1 MPRLSFI
8 YPEMLW
14 LLAVIG
20 LIWAVALATPRRLT
34 PRRFWLILG
43 LRTTIALA
51 LILAVSG
58 VQLLLPVT
66 QITTVFLL
74 DASDSLSPTA
84 RAEAERFIDEALR
97 QMPEHG
103 RAAIVVFGAQA
114 LVERAPSAE
123 RRLGRIN
130 SLPVATRTNLAEAI
144 QLGLALFPADSQKR
158 LVLLSDGGENSGH
171 AVEAARLAAARQV
184 PIDLVDLNL
193 EQTDAEVLVA
203 QIQAPSR
210 IRAGQIATV
219 TATIESSVAQQVRVR
234 LLSESSML
242 DERSVALEP
251 GTNQVSF
258 AVEASGS
265 GFQRLR
271 VQIDAER
278 DGRVQNNE
286 AATLMQIQ
294 GPPRLLLVAAERND
308 ALALAE
314 ALQATNM
321 LPEIVAPA
329 IMPPS
334 LADLSVYD
342 AVVLVNTP
350 ARSLPPGTME
360 ALSIYVRDLGKGL
373 LMIGGD
379 RSYGVGGYGQTP
391 IEAALPVY
399 MDVRNREE
407 RPDLGL
413 IFVIDKSGSMDACH
427 CSNPDRSDSVGMS
440 SVRKIDLAKDA
451 VAQAA
456 ALLAPQDTLGIV
468 SFDSRAFQTLPP
480 SSGVTVEQV
489 VAMMAGVEPNGTTD
503 VRAGLLEATE
513 LLQDVDA
520 PIKHVVLLTDGW
532 GSSGDQTDLA
542 EQMRAQGVTLSV
554 VAAGSGSADYLE
566 RLAFTGGGR
575 YYATESMA
583 DLPQIF
589 VQETITTVGN
599 YIIERPFVP
608 VAIGESPILAGVRE
622 IPPLY
627 GYNGSTL
634 KESARLLLTTDD
646 DQPLLATW
654 QYGLGQSAAW
664 LSDTRGQWSADWLGW
679 EGFPRFAAQLLGA
692 ILPARG
698 GQENSAEILV
708 AGGETTV
715 RVTSG
720 DEQRDLTVTASL
732 IGSDGSRRELPL
744 TQVGPGSYLGRIE
757 SPAPGSY
764 LVQIS
769 GTDAERLLIQ
779 ETLGMIVPY
788 SAEYRG
794 DQANRPL
801 LSELAALTGGV
812 WLERS
817 AAAFDP
823 VAARVTQAQEIGLPL
838 LILALCLLPL
848 DIALRRLLLR
858 RSDLAPFRA
867 APRPESPARSPG
879 VATPPQP
886 EDETSSVETTPPQP
900 ALDPMERLLIA
911 KERARRRSAADDESK
926 ATKPPGE

>member
-8 YPEMLW
+8 YPELLW
-14 LLAVIG
+14 LLAIIG
-20 LIWAVALATPRRLT
+20 LIWAVALATPRRLA
-34 PRRFWLILG
+34 PWRFWLSLG

-51 LILAVSG
+51 LILAISG
-58 VQLLLPVT
+58 VQLLLPVA

-74 DASDSLSPTA
+74 DASDSLTPSA

-114 LVERAPSAE
+114 LVERAPSTE

-158 LVLLSDGGENSGH
+158 LVLLSDGGENSGN

-193 EQTDAEVLVA
+193 EQTEAEVLVA

-210 IRAGQIATV
+210 VRAGQTATV
-219 TATIESSVAQQVRVR
+219 RATIESSVAQQVRVR
-234 LLSESSML
+234 LLSETTLL
-242 DERSVALEP
+242 DEQTVALEP
-251 GTNQVSF
+251 GANQVSF

-278 DGRVQNNE
+278 DARVQNNE

-294 GPPRLLLVAAERND
+294 GPPRLLLVAAERTD
-308 ALALAE
+308 ALVLAE

-329 IMPPS
+329 LMPPS
-334 LADLSVYD
+334 LADLSIYD

-350 ARSLPPGTME
+350 AQSLPPGAMD
-360 ALSIYVRDLGKGL
+360 ALSVYVRDLGKGL

-413 IFVIDKSGSMDACH
+413 IFLIDKSGSMDACH
-427 CSNPDRSDSVGMS
+427 CTNPDRSDSTGMS

-456 ALLAPQDTLGIV
+456 ALLTPRDTLGIV

-489 VAMMAGVEPNGTTD
+489 VEMMAGVEPNGTTD
-503 VRAGLLEATE
+503 VRVGLIEATE
-513 LLQDVDA
+513 LLQEVDA
-520 PIKHVVLLTDGW
+520 RIKHVVLLTDGW
-532 GSSGDQTDLA
+532 GSTGDQTDLA
-542 EQMRAQGVTLSV
+542 EQMRAQGITLSV

-566 RLAFTGGGR
+566 RLAFSGGGR

-608 VAIGESPILAGVRE
+608 IAIGESPILAGVRE
-622 IPPLY
+622 LPTLY

-634 KESARLLLTTDD
+634 KDSARLLLTTDD
-646 DQPLLATW
+646 RQPLLATW

-664 LSDTRGQWSADWLGW
+664 LSDTRGQWSAEWLSW

-692 ILPARG
+692 ILPTRG
-698 GQENSAEILV
+698 SQENSAEILV

-715 RVTSG
+715 RVSSSE
-720 DEQRDLTVTASL
+720 EQNLTVIASL

-744 TQVGPGSYLGRIE
+744 TQVGPGSYLGRME
-757 SPAPGSY
+757 SPGPGSY

-769 GTDAERLLIQ
+769 GTSAERRLIQ

-801 LSELAALTGGV
+801 LSELASLTGGA
-812 WLERS
+812 WLEQS
-817 AAAFDP
+817 ATAFNP
-823 VAARVTQAQEIGLPL
+823 VAARVMQAQEIGLPL

-858 RSDLAPFRA
+858 RSDLPQFRA
-867 APRPESPARSPG
+867 MPRPERPG
-879 VATPPQP
+879 VAAPPQP
-886 EDETSSVETTPPQP
+886 EQDTSDTETMPPSP

-911 KERARRRSAADDESK
+911 KDRARRRSAADDEPR
-926 ATKPPGE
+926 A